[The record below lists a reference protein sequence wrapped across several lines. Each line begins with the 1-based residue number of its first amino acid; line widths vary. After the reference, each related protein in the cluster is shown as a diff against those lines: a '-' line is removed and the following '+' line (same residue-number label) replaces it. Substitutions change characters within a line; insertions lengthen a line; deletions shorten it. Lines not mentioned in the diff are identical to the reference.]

1 MQVDK
6 PSEFYKI
13 NKDDKVW
20 WVDTDA
26 LGAFEFS
33 FDQKKVY
40 NLFRDFPEA
49 LSAEEVQ
56 TFVRENP
63 YWAKFFSSRLKGM
76 TPQ

>member
-1 MQVDK
+1 MPNK
-6 PSEFYKI
+6 FYHE
-13 NKDDKVW
+13 NKGDTVW
-20 WVDTDA
+20 WADTDD
-26 LGAFEFS
+26 LGVFEFS
-33 FDQKKVY
+33 FDQKKTY
-40 NLFRDFPEA
+40 NLFHDFPEA